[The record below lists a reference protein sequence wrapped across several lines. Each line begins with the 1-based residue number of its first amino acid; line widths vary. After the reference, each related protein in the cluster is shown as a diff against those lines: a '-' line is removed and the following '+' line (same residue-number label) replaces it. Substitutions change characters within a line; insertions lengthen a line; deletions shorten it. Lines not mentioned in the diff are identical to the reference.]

1 MGLNEFLV
9 GWVLPK
15 DRATLVR
22 WLAWIELGNIVLSV
36 ICLLSLVALLLARDL
51 EWILKWGALSL
62 IMMVFLST
70 ATVVQYLL
78 AIEFNGRKK

>member
-15 DRATLVR
+15 DKVTLHR
-22 WLAWIELGNIVLSV
+22 WLAWLELGNIVLSL
-36 ICLLSLVALLLARDL
+36 ILLASLVVLLTAREF
-51 EWILKWGALSL
+51 EWILKWGVLSL
-62 IMMVFLST
+62 VLLVFLST
-70 ATVVQYLL
+70 STLVQYLL

>member
-1 MGLNEFLV
+1 MGLNEILV

-15 DRATLVR
+15 DKATLVR
-22 WLAWIELGNIVLSV
+22 WLAWIELWNIALSV
-36 ICLLSLVALLLARDL
+36 ILLASLVALLFAREL

-62 IMMVFLST
+62 LLVIFLST
-70 ATVVQYLL
+70 ATVAQYLL

>member
-1 MGLNEFLV
+1 MGLNETLV

-15 DRATLVR
+15 DRATLTK
-22 WLAWIELGNIVLSV
+22 WLAWIELGNAALSV
-36 ICLLSLVALLLARDL
+36 ICLLLLVALLLARDL

-62 IMMVFLST
+62 IMMLFLST
-70 ATVVQYLL
+70 STLVQYLL

>member
-1 MGLNEFLV
+1 MGLNETLV

-22 WLAWIELGNIVLSV
+22 WLAWIELGNVVLSV
-36 ICLLSLVALLLARDL
+36 ILLLSIVALLLAREL
-51 EWILKWGALSL
+51 EWILKWSALSVIL
-62 IMMVFLST
+62 LVFLST
-70 ATVVQYLL
+70 ATIAQYLL